1 VSNQTGI
8 LYIVATPIGNL
19 QDLSPRAQSILRTV
33 KLIAAEDTRHS
44 HQLLEHF
51 GISTPLQALHDH
63 NERQITQTLLQRLLA
78 GDSIALISDAGTPL
92 ISDPGYHLVAAAH
105 AQHLPVIPI
114 PGPCALI
121 AALSVAGIPT
131 DHFIFEGFLPAKTV
145 ARKNRLE
152 SLAQE
157 TRTMIFYE
165 TPHRL
170 LDCLTDMTPI
180 FGQGRIIVLAKELT
194 KLFETVHKD
203 TLAGLIDW
211 LTAQPE
217 RQKGEFVLV
226 VQGAP
231 PPDEKTVSPE
241 TQRIFQILRQ
251 ELPLNQAAKLTSQIT
266 GASKNVL
273 YALGLEK

>member
-1 VSNQTGI
+1 MSNQTGI

-19 QDLSPRAQSILRTV
+19 QDFSPRAQSILHAV
-33 KLIAAEDTRHS
+33 KLVAAEDTRHS
-44 HQLLEHF
+44 RQLLDHF

-63 NERQITQTLLQRLLA
+63 NERHLTHTLLQRLQA

-92 ISDPGYHLVAAAH
+92 ISDPGYHLVAAAQ
-105 AQHLPVIPI
+105 AEHLPVIPI

-121 AALSVAGIPT
+121 AALSVAGLPT
-131 DHFIFEGFLPAKTV
+131 DHFVFEGFLSAKAT
-145 ARKNRLE
+145 ARRHRLE

-170 LDCLTDMTPI
+170 LDCLTDMTQV
-180 FGQGRIIVLAKELT
+180 FGQGRVIVLAKELT
-194 KLFETVHKD
+194 KLFETVQKD
-203 TLAGLIDW
+203 TLANLIDW

-241 TQRIFQILRQ
+241 TQRVFQILRQ

-266 GASKNVL
+266 GISRNVL

>member
-1 VSNQTGI
+1 MSNQTGI

-19 QDLSPRAQSILRTV
+19 QDFSPRAQGILQAV

-44 HQLLEHF
+44 RQLLDHF

-63 NERQITQTLLQRLLA
+63 NERHITHTLLQRLHA

-92 ISDPGYHLVAAAH
+92 ISDPGYHLVAAAQ

-121 AALSVAGIPT
+121 AALSVAGLPT
-131 DHFIFEGFLPAKTV
+131 DHFIFEGFLSAKAA
-145 ARKNRLE
+145 ARRHRLE

-170 LDCLTDMTPI
+170 LDCLTDMTQV
-180 FGQGRIIVLAKELT
+180 FGQGRVIVLAKELT
-194 KLFETVHKD
+194 KLFETVQKD
-203 TLAGLIDW
+203 TLANLIEW

-266 GASKNVL
+266 GTSRNVL